1 MPCLLLFIISVI
13 FQKLAFNCTTVM
25 LLLWPLHLVRSVT
38 KPRLRPLYSRSSHQH
53 PVQGCWTC
61 YTVQGINSVQQTV
74 KSPLPPALS
83 KRVGACECGKRIPQ
97 AVSFHPA
104 SAAAAETGSIVTWS
118 LCALDQL
125 SILGALFH
133 FPASHHDSYPTVC
146 LSEPAVL

>member
-1 MPCLLLFIISVI
+1 MTFTSGSICDQTQTP
-13 FQKLAFNCTTVM
+13 
-25 LLLWPLHLVRSVT
+25 
-38 KPRLRPLYSRSSHQH
+38 PLYSRSSHQY

-83 KRVGACECGKRIPQ
+83 KRVGACECGKRIPR

-118 LCALDQL
+118 PYALDHL

-133 FPASHHDSYPTVC
+133 FPASLNLIMTLIQQSACRNLLYFNGTHSFAYLVPVC
-146 LSEPAVL
+146 SFSV